1 MPVAAY
7 LETLVVDDQRSMRG
21 LVRSSLREI
30 GIRSVVECGDG
41 EAALQVLAT
50 RRLHLVISD
59 MNMPVMDGMG
69 LLRAMRANPAYA
81 KIAFIMLTTQAEAAL
96 VQEAVKLGA
105 NNYVLKPFNLVALKK
120 KIEAVFGV
128 LT

>member
-1 MPVAAY
+1 MPIAAY

-30 GIRSVVECGDG
+30 GILQVSECGDG

-81 KIAFIMLTTQAEAAL
+81 KIAFIMLTTQGEAAL

-105 NNYVLKPFNLVALKK
+105 NNYVLKPFNLAALKK